1 MGMPDEDVYDA
12 EEIIKYIQN
21 SSLDAFASSDG
32 VEVYMGLV
40 IYLVGFILDTV
51 VCFVILKSM

>member
-1 MGMPDEDVYDA
+1 MDMHDEDIYDA

-40 IYLVGFILDTV
+40 IHLVGFILDTA

>member
-1 MGMPDEDVYDA
+1 MDMHDEDIYDA

>member
-1 MGMPDEDVYDA
+1 MDMPDEDIYDA